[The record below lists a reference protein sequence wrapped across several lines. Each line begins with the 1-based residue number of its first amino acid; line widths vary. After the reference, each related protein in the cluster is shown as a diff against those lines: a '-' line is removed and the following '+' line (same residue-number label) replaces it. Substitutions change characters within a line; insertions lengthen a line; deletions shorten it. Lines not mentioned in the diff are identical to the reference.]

1 MKYNT
6 MKGLIAFLKEWTLPV
21 AMVFGT
27 VVYLVFRYVP
37 ALDAAGDVCSP
48 IIDTLF
54 PMFIFL
60 TLFITFSKVD
70 FHQMKPHRWQFW
82 LLTVQLLL
90 IAANVGIALL
100 VKDNPEQKLLWEGV
114 LTCVIAPCASAAP
127 VVTGKLGGDINTMT
141 AFTLI
146 SSILCA
152 ITIPA
157 IFPILERAAN
167 ISFVEAS
174 LIILQ
179 KLAIVM
185 LLPLLL
191 GWFVQHYVKP
201 LCQWMKRHPDLGFY
215 SWGCSLA
222 ITTGVT
228 VKNICNANTSVSIL
242 LMIALLSACV
252 CVLHFIIG
260 RRIGKSFNERIN
272 CGQGMFQKN
281 TGMAIWVAYMY
292 LNPVASIGAGC
303 YVLWQ
308 NIINSYEIWE
318 QREQS

>member
-1 MKYNT
+1 MDT
-6 MKGLIAFLKEWTLPV
+6 ELFILITDII
-21 AMVFGT
+21 GT
-27 VVYLVFRYVP
+27 VAFAVSG
-37 ALDAAGDVCSP
+37 AMAGIRKKMD
-48 IIDTLF
+48 
-54 PMFIFL
+54 IFGVNIL
-60 TLFITFSKVD
+60 A
-70 FHQMKPHRWQFW
+70 
-82 LLTVQLLL
+82 LLTATGGGIIRDIVMGEIPPTAFKNPFFVI
-90 IAANVGIALL
+90 IAAV
-100 VKDNPEQKLLWEGV
+100 
-114 LTCVIAPCASAAP
+114 
-127 VVTGKLGGDINTMT
+127 
-141 AFTLI
+141 
-146 SSILCA
+146 
-152 ITIPA
+152 
-157 IFPILERAAN
+157 AAN
-167 ISFVEAS
+167 ITFIQAS

-201 LCQWMKRHPDLGFY
+201 LCQWIKRHPDLGFY

>member
-1 MKYNT
+1 

-21 AMVFGT
+21 AMAFGT

-157 IFPILERAAN
+157 ITPSTDCLRCWI
-167 ISFVEAS
+167 
-174 LIILQ
+174 
-179 KLAIVM
+179 
-185 LLPLLL
+185 
-191 GWFVQHYVKP
+191 
-201 LCQWMKRHPDLGFY
+201 
-215 SWGCSLA
+215 
-222 ITTGVT
+222 
-228 VKNICNANTSVSIL
+228 
-242 LMIALLSACV
+242 
-252 CVLHFIIG
+252 
-260 RRIGKSFNERIN
+260 
-272 CGQGMFQKN
+272 
-281 TGMAIWVAYMY
+281 
-292 LNPVASIGAGC
+292 
-303 YVLWQ
+303 
-308 NIINSYEIWE
+308 
-318 QREQS
+318 